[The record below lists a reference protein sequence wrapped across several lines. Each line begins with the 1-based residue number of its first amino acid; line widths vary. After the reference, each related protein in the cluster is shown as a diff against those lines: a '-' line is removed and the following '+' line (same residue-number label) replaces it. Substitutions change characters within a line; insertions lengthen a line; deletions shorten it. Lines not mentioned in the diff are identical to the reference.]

1 MSEHSRRHRID
12 RLFFLAAEQGISL
25 RSQYKRLSGFDNEQ
39 TLVATKAHKAQIRIK
54 HFCAFLRLR
63 YGGELMEASLT
74 HEEFSKNANT
84 KFQVQADENSH
95 VELDLIAVS
104 ELKLHPR
111 QEEFSLRFRGPL
123 DTFLG
128 QGVRDFTHDQ
138 MGRFELFIVPIK
150 KDEQGF
156 YYEAVFNRLRKSDE

>member
-1 MSEHSRRHRID
+1 
-12 RLFFLAAEQGISL
+12 
-25 RSQYKRLSGFDNEQ
+25 
-39 TLVATKAHKAQIRIK
+39 
-54 HFCAFLRLR
+54 
-63 YGGELMEASLT
+63 MEASLT
-74 HEEFSKNANT
+74 HEEFSKYANT
-84 KFQVQADENSH
+84 KFKVQVDENTQ

-104 ELKLHPR
+104 ELKLYPQ

-138 MGRFELFIVPIK
+138 MGQFELFIVPIK
-150 KDEQGF
+150 QDEQGF